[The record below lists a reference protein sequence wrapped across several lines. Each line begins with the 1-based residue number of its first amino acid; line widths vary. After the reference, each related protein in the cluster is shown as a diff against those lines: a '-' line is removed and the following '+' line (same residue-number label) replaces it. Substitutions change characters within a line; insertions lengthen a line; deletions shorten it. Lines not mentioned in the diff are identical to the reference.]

1 MDVNKTPV
9 FDAMKSLF
17 LPYRDVWQQQPVEKA
32 SSSRLKYSEIDTRFP
47 LAPQDCIAMWI
58 ADMDIAPSRDIVEGV
73 ADYIKQSVGYQAMSI
88 GKAVSTWFNNQ
99 NAGVVAGSTQI
110 LPEHVVGVASVIGA
124 VNLALSIWC
133 EPGDSV
139 MVCTPTYG
147 PLLEAATL
155 NNLCVEKVSLLNGEI
170 DPSSLSPSASAMVL
184 CHPNNPDGAVLSD
197 ECQATLITFCQ
208 QHNIV
213 LITDEVHAELGFN
226 DINNPS
232 AIPLF
237 GASVNMAMSPCLV
250 HISSVNKAFN
260 LASLPGASFAIIPD
274 PSKRKAFIKHTSQR
288 HLDASYMSQHAL
300 LSAYLLG
307 ETWLNTTRH
316 AIAFNRQLVTR
327 FFEYHQINANA
338 TMGQAGFFLWINLR
352 EAASCEGENA
362 KHFSPAQSAGTCISR
377 GVIGNDGS
385 QFDAI
390 GHIRLNL
397 ACHPLH
403 VERALNRLYF
413 LD

>member
-73 ADYIKQSVGYQAMSI
+73 ADYVKQSVGYQAMSI
-88 GKAVSTWFNNQ
+88 GEAVSTWFNNQ

-110 LPEHVVGVASVIGA
+110 LPEYVVGVASVIGA

-184 CHPNNPDGAVLSD
+184 
-197 ECQATLITFCQ
+197 
-208 QHNIV
+208 
-213 LITDEVHAELGFN
+213 
-226 DINNPS
+226 
-232 AIPLF
+232 
-237 GASVNMAMSPCLV
+237 
-250 HISSVNKAFN
+250 
-260 LASLPGASFAIIPD
+260 
-274 PSKRKAFIKHTSQR
+274 
-288 HLDASYMSQHAL
+288 
-300 LSAYLLG
+300 
-307 ETWLNTTRH
+307 WLNTTRN